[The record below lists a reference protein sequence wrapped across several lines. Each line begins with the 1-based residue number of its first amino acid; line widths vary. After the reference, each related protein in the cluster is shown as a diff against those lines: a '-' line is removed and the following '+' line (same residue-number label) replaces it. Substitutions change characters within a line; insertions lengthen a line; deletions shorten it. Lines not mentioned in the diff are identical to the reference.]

1 MFGVI
6 YPKLLVLKM
15 VELEKGNWPVD
26 TEVSLFHAMRG
37 HKPAG
42 VNKHFQMLFIHEKI
56 NSSSSRKIAA
66 KDIWDHLNSMYD
78 LQALN
83 ESEIIPFP
91 NKEVEFELSGED
103 FKDIITKEYPRISN
117 DSAQEDKSEVKSDTG
132 TKHGKS
138 EKNESKQIENKHT
151 SNVLHANTPEN
162 SPKRKRTRN
171 TASSASPAT
180 PDVPPP
186 KRRR

>member
-1 MFGVI
+1 
-6 YPKLLVLKM
+6 M

-26 TEVSLFHAMRG
+26 AEVSLFHAMRG
-37 HKPAG
+37 HKPVG
-42 VNKHFQMLFIHEKI
+42 VNKHFQMLFIHEKL
-56 NSSSSRKIAA
+56 NSSSSRKISS
-66 KDIWDHLNSMYD
+66 KDIWDHLSSMYD

-91 NKEVEFELSGED
+91 NKESDFDLPGED
-103 FKDIITKEYPRISN
+103 FKVKDTSRNATDFS
-117 DSAQEDKSEVKSDTG
+117 QEDKSESKSDSG

-171 TASSASPAT
+171 TPSANASPAT

>member
-1 MFGVI
+1 
-6 YPKLLVLKM
+6 M

-26 TEVSLFHAMRG
+26 AEVSLFHAMRG

-56 NSSSSRKIAA
+56 NSSSSRKISA
-66 KDIWDHLNSMYD
+66 KDIWEHLNSMYD

-91 NKEVEFELSGED
+91 NKEVEFDLTGED
-103 FKDIITKEYPRISN
+103 FKDLLSKDYPRISS
-117 DSAQEDKSEVKSDTG
+117 DSAQEEKTEKSDSG
-132 TKHGKS
+132 AKHGKG
-138 EKNESKQIENKHT
+138 EKTESKQLENKHT
-151 SNVLHANTPEN
+151 SNALHANTPEN

-171 TASSASPAT
+171 TPSSNASPAT